1 MHISLHSEAF
11 ISVGTLSDSLRYL
24 RRLREAQKSL
34 SAKYISKIPTF
45 NRTKFF
51 HSFWSS
57 WQSAK
62 SLDTF
67 EWLNIGTAPGIHFLH
82 YRKYDFSIGW
92 LCPHSKIAPD
102 TRIHKVSPCSLP
114 LKLFFSCP
122 KVFYIMSEC
131 PLDWIHPL
139 VSARNYYGYLHPGC
153 YPRSSAWWHCC
164 ACLLYQSELL
174 LSQLFQQILWQS
186 LQSLVKAVETPPT
199 PKRLWSFQ
207 CLRAKPLHY
216 NFQRG
221 PIFDIQLAT
230 SFLKRKRYIGASS
243 YNLIWIIIYHL
254 WWCTCAWCIRHTL
267 VVFKSKA

>member
-1 MHISLHSEAF
+1 MIFLLAGSVHIPKLHLIWEF
-11 ISVGTLSDSLRYL
+11 I
-24 RRLREAQKSL
+24 
-34 SAKYISKIPTF
+34 
-45 NRTKFF
+45 KF
-51 HSFWSS
+51 HLAHYFW
-57 WQSAK
+57 
-62 SLDTF
+62 
-67 EWLNIGTAPGIHFLH
+67 N
-82 YRKYDFSIGW
+82 
-92 LCPHSKIAPD
+92 
-102 TRIHKVSPCSLP
+102 
-114 LKLFFSCP
+114 FFSCP

-153 YPRSSAWWHCC
+153 YPRSSAWWHSC

-186 LQSLVKAVETPPT
+186 LQILVKAVETPPT

-230 SFLKRKRYIGASS
+230 SFLKRKRYIRASS

-254 WWCTCAWCIRHTL
+254 WWCTCARCIRAYPSCL
-267 VVFKSKA
+267 